1 MTRNFAAERKRVREE
16 YEALIDECR
25 AAMDKT
31 WEAKKAKYTSKAE
44 DPFEDIRVSGLRFD
58 ALFEDVTERNQRIEK
73 LRHEMSCKLNKI
85 SEMGARMLLTPD
97 IAERRAKGDAFIV
110 DVGERLKRK
119 PSRGQPASPLSPTN
133 VAERRGFFT
142 TVEAEHPQPLT
153 PPISPT
159 ATMMPA
165 VPASAPTSTLSELR
179 NGETPPREPSSR
191 PVLKIKF
198 LSVLELLTK
207 QQTVSKALAAES
219 S

>member
-1 MTRNFAAERKRVREE
+1 MTRNFAAERKRVRDE

-31 WEAKKAKYTSKAE
+31 WEAKKAKYTSKVE

-165 VPASAPTSTLSELR
+165 VPASTDVYPVRTSQRR
-179 NGETPPREPSSR
+179 NASSR
-191 PVLKIKF
+191 AVIPSRPQDQVPLR
-198 LSVLELLTK
+198 LGTLDQAADCLEGTCCR
-207 QQTVSKALAAES
+207 E
-219 S
+219 